1 MTNKNYLEP
10 TYLRYVYDALNK
22 GSLNSENSAALPR
35 GFIGLYEQEFSQKI
49 PAGEREKVIHL
60 LSFWALLKSPVS
72 IDFVVS
78 ILDFTEKNIQ
88 SIINSFSNWFNS
100 SESGK
105 YQLYHERLKVYLLSK
120 VNENDINNLELK
132 ILNFGKQIISNNEVS
147 KFRKEHSIYFLKNY
161 YTHLYFNSYKEKR
174 FFELL
179 EKFCLS
185 DIVFVKSEIELGS
198 FKYLLDANKLF
209 MDLAIYKGL
218 HKKVLVSIDRQ
229 KFITQKIK
237 ENLLRNLNKNS
248 EKIITNYLS
257 SELPKNIFYIQ
268 TYVFIVVYFL
278 KHKISKSTLTQDF
291 LDSCFDSLDQSIYIK
306 YFDNL
311 NSVTPNILWKK
322 IINNLENI
330 NLDTESLK
338 KHLDSSYDD
347 FIDIS
352 DDNKEDYYV
361 RPLIEKT
368 YKILK
373 ENKYDF
379 SSFVKANL
387 NNDKSSIYYS
397 EYFSLINNPIFF
409 QDKLNELAEC
419 AIKNSNF
426 EFVYEYMKTVESEYH
441 FTELQS
447 MLIKKLDKISELY
460 LFKFNQLFIQ
470 FKAKINYSSVVDKLE
485 FKIIKLLELEDK
497 TKLNLLLNSL
507 DDNSF
512 DTYVKIIVNHYIEN
526 NKPKLLK
533 LFIEN
538 LTREKINGL
547 IESNLVKSSILNYLT
562 YHVINENKSL
572 NSFSFLKNLDED
584 SISDFYEKINFFNPH
599 LEFNNEKYDIPS
611 LKIII
616 LKNYYFNLKK
626 DDIIIELIKQFDDK
640 LDFLGQ
646 HFLNKN
652 YNDDELTLLIV
663 DNIFTLLNES
673 FDSLININV
682 LDKFTTD
689 ELSRELTSALK
700 SYSNLKELHIIL
712 FTTDRLLI
720 KFMSS
725 KLLSTGFSSELL
737 SILKSIRSHT
747 GFLKL
752 LNYFK
757 LNSCISILENK
768 VKKVILD
775 EPNSSFENLYLIILR
790 EKFNCKQIDSI
801 NYIKGLEIIND
812 DKLFSE
818 YYLIGCNIPINN
830 FNLKLLNFIRT
841 KFHLVFFKGLITNV
855 WSSPVNFD
863 EVSNSNIEKLF
874 YSILFHSKI
883 NSDEYNFII
892 DELIIYFLFRNKK
905 IESNTLNSMSKN
917 IYVNKIIDCL

>member
-1 MTNKNYLEP
+1 MTNLEP
-10 TYLRYVYDALNK
+10 TYLRYVYDSLNK
-22 GSLNSENSAALPR
+22 GSLNAENEAALPH
-35 GFIGLYEQEFSQKI
+35 GFIGLYEQEFTQKT
-49 PAGEREKVIHL
+49 PANKRKKVL
-60 LSFWALLKSPVS
+60 NQLALWALFKGPVS
-72 IDFVVS
+72 ANMAAA
-78 ILDFTEKNIQ
+78 ILELEEQQMRDLVDTY
-88 SIINSFSNWFNS
+88 SSWFNS
-100 SESGK
+100 PESGK

-120 VNENDINNLELK
+120 VNENDIKNLELK
-132 ILNFGKQIISNNEVS
+132 ILNFGKRIFSNNEVL
-147 KFRKEHSIYFLKNY
+147 KFSKEHSIYFLKNY
-161 YTHLYFNSYKEKR
+161 HTHLFFNSYKEKR
-174 FFELL
+174 SFELL
-179 EKFCLS
+179 EQFCLS
-185 DIVFVKSEIELGS
+185 DVILVKSEIELGS
-198 FKYLLDANKLF
+198 YKYLLDANKLF
-209 MDLAIYKGL
+209 MDLAIHKGL

-229 KFITQKIK
+229 KIITQKIK
-237 ENLLRNLNKNS
+237 ENLLGNLNNKS

-257 SELPKNIFYIQ
+257 SELPKNIFYVQ
-268 TYVFIVVYFL
+268 TYLFIVIYIL
-278 KHKISKSTLTQDF
+278 KYKISKSALTQDF
-291 LDSCFDSLDQSIYIK
+291 LDSCFDSLDQSVYSK
-306 YFDNL
+306 YFENL
-311 NSVTPNILWKK
+311 NSVIPNILWKT
-322 IINNLENI
+322 IINNLETI
-330 NLDTESLK
+330 NLDTESIK
-338 KHLDSSYDD
+338 RHLDNSYDE
-347 FIDIS
+347 FINIS

-379 SSFVKANL
+379 KSFVKANL

-426 EFVYEYMKTVESEYH
+426 EFVYEYMKTVESDYH
-441 FTELQS
+441 FTELQT
-447 MLIKKLDKISELY
+447 MLTKKLDKISELY

-470 FKAKINYSSVVDKLE
+470 FKPKINYSSVVDKLK

-526 NKPKLLK
+526 KKPKLLK

-538 LTREKINGL
+538 LLREKTNGL
-547 IESNLVKSSILNYLT
+547 NESNLVKSSILNYLT
-562 YHVINENKSL
+562 YHAINENKSL

-599 LEFNNEKYDIPS
+599 LEFINEKYDIPS

-652 YNDDELTLLIV
+652 YNNDELTLLLV
-663 DNIFTLLNES
+663 DNIFKLLNES
-673 FDSLININV
+673 FDSVNINV
-682 LDKFTTD
+682 LDEFTTE
-689 ELSRELTSALK
+689 ELSRELTSTLK
-700 SYSNLKELHIIL
+700 SFTNLKELHIIL

-737 SILKSIRSHT
+737 SILKSIRSQT

-757 LNSCISILENK
+757 LNSCILILENK

-790 EKFNCKQIDSI
+790 EKFEGKQIDST
-801 NYIKGLEIIND
+801 NYIKDLAIIND

-818 YYLIGCNIPINN
+818 YYFIGRNIPVNH
-830 FNLKLLNFIRT
+830 FNYKLLNLIRT

-855 WSSPVNFD
+855 WFSPVTFD
-863 EVSNSNIEKLF
+863 KISNSNIEKLF

-892 DELIIYFLFRNKK
+892 DELIIYFLFRNDK

-917 IYVNKIIDCL
+917 IYVNKIIECL